1 MRSPECGAAREFLTV
16 WLRHQSQVVILSEA
30 KDLLFPISE
39 EIMSSRSIIVRTSG
53 VVCALTIATAV
64 IAQEPAGT
72 AKRQPALHSAA
83 YQIAAAVTPLP
94 EEMRAGA
101 TVLGYTAAG
110 KPIVRLREGTNDMI
124 CLLPDPSSPQFHAA
138 CYHKAMEP
146 FMARGRELRA
156 SGVSGGQVDTVRF
169 AEVRTGKLKMPTQ
182 PSMLYQIF
190 GGSFDSVT
198 AKASGG
204 NSLFVTYIPF
214 ATPETTGISARP
226 SATSPWIMF
235 PGTPKAHIM
244 YAGTK
249 M

>member
-1 MRSPECGAAREFLTV
+1 
-16 WLRHQSQVVILSEA
+16 
-30 KDLLFPISE
+30 
-39 EIMSSRSIIVRTSG
+39 MSRTSIISHPSSVAL
-53 VVCALTIATAV
+53 CALSFVAAPRLN
-64 IAQEPAGT
+64 AQEPVGAAGI
-72 AKRQPALHSAA
+72 RPVLHSAA

-101 TVLGYTAAG
+101 AVLGYTAVGKPLVTLRAG
-110 KPIVRLREGTNDMI
+110 KNDMI
-124 CLLPDPSSPQFHAA
+124 CLAPDPAATAFHSA
-138 CYHKAMEP
+138 CYHEAMEP
-146 FMARGRELRA
+146 FMARGRSLRA
-156 SGVSGGQVDTVRF
+156 DGVTGGQVDSVRF
-169 AEVRTGKLKMPTQ
+169 AEVRAGKLRMPTQ

-190 GGSFDSVT
+190 GGTFDSVT